1 MQTKGTAMTDL
12 EKARH
17 EAGRLADLKG
27 VAYCVISREQSG
39 VKEFKVVCME
49 GFGLP
54 KGWILEDV
62 VNPRIERVEIEPP
75 EDIEDDSF

>member
-1 MQTKGTAMTDL
+1 MNDQQ
-12 EKARH
+12 KARQ

-27 VAYCVISREQSG
+27 VSYCVISRELPAG
-39 VKEFKVVCME
+39 REYKVASME

-54 KGWILEDV
+54 KGWMLEEV

-75 EDIEDDSF
+75 ESVEDDSL

>member
-1 MQTKGTAMTDL
+1 MTEL
-12 EKARH
+12 EKARQ

-27 VAYCVISREQSG
+27 VGYCVISREQSST
-39 VKEFKVVCME
+39 KEFRVACLE

-54 KGWILEDV
+54 KGWILEEV

>member
-1 MQTKGTAMTDL
+1 MTEL
-12 EKARH
+12 EKARR

-27 VAYCVISREQSG
+27 ISYCVISREQTGS
-39 VKEFKVVCME
+39 KEYRVACME

-54 KGWILEDV
+54 KGWILDEV
-62 VNPRIERVEIEPP
+62 INPRIERVEIEPA

>member
-1 MQTKGTAMTDL
+1 MDEKGSAMTDM
-12 EKARH
+12 EKARQ

-27 VAYCVISREQSG
+27 VGYCVISREQSG
-39 VKEFKVVCME
+39 SREFRVACME

-54 KGWILEDV
+54 KGWILEEV
-62 VNPRIERVEIEPP
+62 VNPRIERVEIEPA